1 MHVVQMIWV
10 GKLGVVA
17 MDESMLKA
25 KAHFTML
32 GD

>member
-1 MHVVQMIWV
+1 MRVVQVIWV

-17 MDESMLKA
+17 MNESMLKA
-25 KAHFTML
+25 KAHFTTL